1 MKIIVKNRSGHD
13 MSHMGP
19 YLKSFLPYAQK
30 RMGFNRPPTIFF
42 DSDPQNAENVLGKTA
57 YYNPETEE
65 IVVFVD
71 KRHPK
76 DILRS
81 LSHELVH
88 HSQNCRGD
96 LNPEIAGETT
106 PGYAQ
111 TNAHMRAMEGEAYLK
126 GNGYYFRDWEDSLK
140 NGLEETNYK
149 HITGDTHKMA
159 NYDQLKEDIT
169 AKVVAALT
177 EKLKGK
183 QHKID
188 ADKDGEITAK
198 DFELLRKDESV
209 KEASY
214 DPDSQESGGYTDS
227 TRGGGARE
235 KFVEAMASQMQ
246 KKLVNMEDDGT
257 YVKAIFEDGT
267 KGFVGMAAGA
277 DGVEAYLY
285 DYRNGVSISDPAE
298 AAAKLDAELKERK
311 KRDTPRDS
319 DRREPEKL
327 KMNEAEE
334 GEGEPK
340 RPAPSLRA
348 DLEKRLRA
356 GQTEKDQELNDI
368 NRELRS
374 QGINASFA
382 DIAGKD
388 PVAAYYIAQTMND
401 PRYMEENREEQLE
414 EMHCGGKRHDDLEAG
429 MRCPMCGHVVMA
441 EGEEELDEYM
451 AMTSSDYGPD
461 MPEFGG
467 HGLTPAE
474 RQAQYEKAKKEK
486 EEEEKRKAAFNSA
499 RFQRENEEL
508 EEAQEEEVVEETI
521 SNDEWYQ
528 NELFESLKKRWTK

>member
-1 MKIIVKNRSGHD
+1 MKILVKNRSGQD

-42 DSDPQNAENVLGKTA
+42 DSDPQNAENVLGKTG
-57 YYNPETEE
+57 YYNPETDE
-65 IVVFVD
+65 IVIFVD

-111 TNAHMRAMEGEAYLK
+111 TNAHMRDMESEAYK
-126 GNGYYFRDWEDSLK
+126 YGNGLYFRDWEDSLK

-159 NYDQLKEDIT
+159 TYDQLKEEIT
-169 AKVVAALT
+169 AKVVAALS
-177 EKLKGK
+177 EKLTNKVEEEAKPDFLDLDG
-183 QHKID
+183 D
-188 ADKDGEITAK
+188 GDKEEPMKKAAK
-198 DFELLRKDESV
+198 DKELK

-246 KKLVNMEDDGT
+246 KKLINMEDDGT

-285 DYRNGVSISDPAE
+285 DYRNGVNISDPAE

-319 DRREPEKL
+319 DRREAEKL
-327 KMNEAEE
+327 KINEE
-334 GEGEPK
+334 
-340 RPAPSLRA
+340 
-348 DLEKRLRA
+348 
-356 GQTEKDQELNDI
+356 
-368 NRELRS
+368 
-374 QGINASFA
+374 
-382 DIAGKD
+382 
-388 PVAAYYIAQTMND
+388 
-401 PRYMEENREEQLE
+401 
-414 EMHCGGKRHDDLEAG
+414 
-429 MRCPMCGHVVMA
+429 
-441 EGEEELDEYM
+441 EEELDEVHCGDREDEEDPYAM
-451 AMTSSDYGPD
+451 ARHYTQSDSGKYGSGRN
-461 MPEFGG
+461 EG
-467 HGLTPAE
+467 
-474 RQAQYEKAKKEK
+474 KE
-486 EEEEKRKAAFNSA
+486 
-499 RFQRENEEL
+499 EEL
-508 EEAQEEEVVEETI
+508 EEAQEEVVEETI

>member
-1 MKIIVKNRSGHD
+1 MKILVKNRSGHD

-81 LSHELVH
+81 LSHELIH
-88 HSQNCRGD
+88 HTQNCRGD

-169 AKVVAALT
+169 AKVVAALS
-177 EKLKGK
+177 EKLKNPK
-183 QHKID
+183 KAD
-188 ADKDGEITAK
+188 LDKDGKLSGYEKKRGAAIEKAMANQN
-198 DFELLRKDESV
+198 ESV
-209 KEASY
+209 E
-214 DPDSQESGGYTDS
+214 E
-227 TRGGGARE
+227 
-235 KFVEAMASQMQ
+235 
-246 KKLVNMEDDGT
+246 VNEEEE
-257 YVKAIFEDGT
+257 IE
-267 KGFVGMAAGA
+267 
-277 DGVEAYLY
+277 
-285 DYRNGVSISDPAE
+285 
-298 AAAKLDAELKERK
+298 ERK

-319 DRREPEKL
+319 DRREAEKL
-327 KMNEAEE
+327 K
-334 GEGEPK
+334 
-340 RPAPSLRA
+340 
-348 DLEKRLRA
+348 
-356 GQTEKDQELNDI
+356 I
-368 NRELRS
+368 N
-374 QGINASFA
+374 
-382 DIAGKD
+382 
-388 PVAAYYIAQTMND
+388 
-401 PRYMEENREEQLE
+401 
-414 EMHCGGKRHDDLEAG
+414 
-429 MRCPMCGHVVMA
+429 
-441 EGEEELDEYM
+441 EEELDEAHCGDREDEEELEEAHCGAREDEDDPYAM
-451 AMTSSDYGPD
+451 ARHYTQRDSGKYGSGRNEGKEELEEISSDYGPGGYD
-461 MPEFGG
+461 PGRDGG
-467 HGLTPAE
+467 HSGRSMTNAE
-474 RQAQYEKAKKEK
+474 RYAAAQRAKKK
-486 EEEEKRKAAFNSA
+486 IKADKAAAAKQSNLEKRVGSA
-499 RFQRENEEL
+499 MGGMGYGL
-508 EEAQEEEVVEETI
+508 EEAQKKEVVEETI

>member
-1 MKIIVKNRSGHD
+1 MKILVKNRSGHD

-159 NYDQLKEDIT
+159 TYDQLKEEIT
-169 AKVVAALT
+169 AKVVATLT

-209 KEASY
+209 E
-214 DPDSQESGGYTDS
+214 E
-227 TRGGGARE
+227 
-235 KFVEAMASQMQ
+235 
-246 KKLVNMEDDGT
+246 VNEEEE
-257 YVKAIFEDGT
+257 IE
-267 KGFVGMAAGA
+267 
-277 DGVEAYLY
+277 
-285 DYRNGVSISDPAE
+285 
-298 AAAKLDAELKERK
+298 ERK

-319 DRREPEKL
+319 DRREPQKL
-327 KMNEAEE
+327 KINE
-334 GEGEPK
+334 
-340 RPAPSLRA
+340 
-348 DLEKRLRA
+348 
-356 GQTEKDQELNDI
+356 
-368 NRELRS
+368 
-374 QGINASFA
+374 
-382 DIAGKD
+382 
-388 PVAAYYIAQTMND
+388 
-401 PRYMEENREEQLE
+401 EEQLE

-441 EGEEELDEYM
+441 EAEDEDKKETPEELRRKAAREAAMHYTQHDSGKYGSKREGKEEELEEYGS
-451 AMTSSDYGPD
+451 AGYGAYLSGYD
-461 MPEFGG
+461 SEEEMR
-467 HGLTPAE
+467 AA
-474 RQAQYEKAKKEK
+474 QARSEKAKRKR
-486 EEEEKRKAAFNSA
+486 EEEERRKAAFNSA

-508 EEAQEEEVVEETI
+508 EEAQKKEVVEETI

>member
-1 MKIIVKNRSGHD
+1 MKIIVKNRSGQD

-19 YLKSFLPYAQK
+19 YLKSFLPYVQK

-140 NGLEETNYK
+140 NGLEETNYR
-149 HITGDTHKMA
+149 HITGDSHKMA
-159 NYDQLKEDIT
+159 TYEQLKEEIT
-169 AKVVAALT
+169 KKVVAALT
-177 EKLKGK
+177 EKLNNN
-183 QHKID
+183 
-188 ADKDGEITAK
+188 
-198 DFELLRKDESV
+198 
-209 KEASY
+209 
-214 DPDSQESGGYTDS
+214 
-227 TRGGGARE
+227 
-235 KFVEAMASQMQ
+235 VE
-246 KKLVNMEDDGT
+246 
-257 YVKAIFEDGT
+257 
-267 KGFVGMAAGA
+267 
-277 DGVEAYLY
+277 
-285 DYRNGVSISDPAE
+285 E
-298 AAAKLDAELKERK
+298 AAKPDFLDIDGDGDKEEPMKKAAKEKELKEEEEELEERK

-319 DRREPEKL
+319 DRREADKL
-327 KMNEAEE
+327 KINEE
-334 GEGEPK
+334 
-340 RPAPSLRA
+340 
-348 DLEKRLRA
+348 
-356 GQTEKDQELNDI
+356 
-368 NRELRS
+368 
-374 QGINASFA
+374 
-382 DIAGKD
+382 
-388 PVAAYYIAQTMND
+388 
-401 PRYMEENREEQLE
+401 
-414 EMHCGGKRHDDLEAG
+414 
-429 MRCPMCGHVVMA
+429 
-441 EGEEELDEYM
+441 EEELDEYM

-499 RFQRENEEL
+499 RFQGENKEL
-508 EEAQEEEVVEETI
+508 EEAEEEKVVEEAI
-521 SNDEWYQ
+521 SNDQWYQ
-528 NELFESLKKRWTK
+528 SELFESLKKRWTK

>member
-1 MKIIVKNRSGHD
+1 MKILVKNRSGHD

-159 NYDQLKEDIT
+159 TYDQLKEEIT

-177 EKLKGK
+177 EKLTNKVEEEAKPDFLDLDG
-183 QHKID
+183 D
-188 ADKDGEITAK
+188 GDKE
-198 DFELLRKDESV
+198 E
-209 KEASY
+209 
-214 DPDSQESGGYTDS
+214 P
-227 TRGGGARE
+227 
-235 KFVEAMASQMQ
+235 M
-246 KKLVNMEDDGT
+246 KK
-257 YVKAIFEDGT
+257 
-267 KGFVGMAAGA
+267 
-277 DGVEAYLY
+277 
-285 DYRNGVSISDPAE
+285 
-298 AAAKLDAELKERK
+298 AAKEKELKEEEEELEERK

-319 DRREPEKL
+319 DRREAEKL
-327 KMNEAEE
+327 K
-334 GEGEPK
+334 
-340 RPAPSLRA
+340 
-348 DLEKRLRA
+348 
-356 GQTEKDQELNDI
+356 I
-368 NRELRS
+368 N
-374 QGINASFA
+374 
-382 DIAGKD
+382 
-388 PVAAYYIAQTMND
+388 
-401 PRYMEENREEQLE
+401 
-414 EMHCGGKRHDDLEAG
+414 
-429 MRCPMCGHVVMA
+429 
-441 EGEEELDEYM
+441 
-451 AMTSSDYGPD
+451 
-461 MPEFGG
+461 
-467 HGLTPAE
+467 
-474 RQAQYEKAKKEK
+474 
-486 EEEEKRKAAFNSA
+486 EEEEEEE
-499 RFQRENEEL
+499 QEEL
-508 EEAQEEEVVEETI
+508 EEAQEEEKEEVVEEI
-521 SNDEWYQ
+521 VSNDEWYQ
-528 NELFESLKKRWTK
+528 DELFESLKKRWTK

>member
-1 MKIIVKNRSGHD
+1 MKILVKNRSGHD

-81 LSHELVH
+81 LSHELIH
-88 HSQNCRGD
+88 HTQNCRGD

-209 KEASY
+209 E
-214 DPDSQESGGYTDS
+214 E
-227 TRGGGARE
+227 
-235 KFVEAMASQMQ
+235 
-246 KKLVNMEDDGT
+246 VNEEEE
-257 YVKAIFEDGT
+257 IE
-267 KGFVGMAAGA
+267 
-277 DGVEAYLY
+277 
-285 DYRNGVSISDPAE
+285 
-298 AAAKLDAELKERK
+298 ERK

-319 DRREPEKL
+319 DRREAEKL
-327 KMNEAEE
+327 KINEEE
-334 GEGEPK
+334 
-340 RPAPSLRA
+340 
-348 DLEKRLRA
+348 
-356 GQTEKDQELNDI
+356 
-368 NRELRS
+368 
-374 QGINASFA
+374 
-382 DIAGKD
+382 
-388 PVAAYYIAQTMND
+388 
-401 PRYMEENREEQLE
+401 
-414 EMHCGGKRHDDLEAG
+414 
-429 MRCPMCGHVVMA
+429 
-441 EGEEELDEYM
+441 EEELDEAHCGDREDEEDPYAM
-451 AMTSSDYGPD
+451 ARHYTQRDSGRYGSGRNKGKEEEELEEMYQVYD
-461 MPEFGG
+461 IGG
-467 HGLTPAE
+467 NLRDTDAE
-474 RQAQYEKAKKEK
+474 QAQYAQYEKAKKKK

-499 RFQRENEEL
+499 KFQRENEEL

>member
-1 MKIIVKNRSGHD
+1 MKILVKNRSGHD

-81 LSHELVH
+81 LSHELIH
-88 HSQNCRGD
+88 HTQNCRGD

-111 TNAHMRAMEGEAYLK
+111 TNTHMRAMEGEAYLK

-159 NYDQLKEDIT
+159 TYDQLKEEIT

-177 EKLKGK
+177 EKLKGD
-183 QHKID
+183 QDKID

-198 DFELLRKDESV
+198 DFELLRQDESV
-209 KEASY
+209 E
-214 DPDSQESGGYTDS
+214 E
-227 TRGGGARE
+227 
-235 KFVEAMASQMQ
+235 
-246 KKLVNMEDDGT
+246 VNEEEE
-257 YVKAIFEDGT
+257 IE
-267 KGFVGMAAGA
+267 
-277 DGVEAYLY
+277 
-285 DYRNGVSISDPAE
+285 
-298 AAAKLDAELKERK
+298 ERK

-319 DRREPEKL
+319 DRREAEKL
-327 KMNEAEE
+327 KINEE
-334 GEGEPK
+334 
-340 RPAPSLRA
+340 
-348 DLEKRLRA
+348 
-356 GQTEKDQELNDI
+356 
-368 NRELRS
+368 
-374 QGINASFA
+374 
-382 DIAGKD
+382 
-388 PVAAYYIAQTMND
+388 
-401 PRYMEENREEQLE
+401 
-414 EMHCGGKRHDDLEAG
+414 
-429 MRCPMCGHVVMA
+429 
-441 EGEEELDEYM
+441 EEELDEAHCGDREDEEDPYAM
-451 AMTSSDYGPD
+451 ARHYTQPDSGKYGSGRNKGKEEELEEMYQVYD
-461 MPEFGG
+461 IGG
-467 HGLTPAE
+467 NLRDTDAE
-474 RQAQYEKAKKEK
+474 QAQYAQYEKAKKKK

-499 RFQRENEEL
+499 KFQRENEEL

>member
-42 DSDPQNAENVLGKTA
+42 DSDAQNAENVLGKTA

-81 LSHELVH
+81 LSHELIH

-159 NYDQLKEDIT
+159 TYDQLKEEIT

-177 EKLKGK
+177 EKLKGD
-183 QHKID
+183 QDKID
-188 ADKDGEITAK
+188 ADKDGKITAK
-198 DFELLRKDESV
+198 DFELLRQDESV
-209 KEASY
+209 E
-214 DPDSQESGGYTDS
+214 E
-227 TRGGGARE
+227 
-235 KFVEAMASQMQ
+235 
-246 KKLVNMEDDGT
+246 VNEEEE
-257 YVKAIFEDGT
+257 IE
-267 KGFVGMAAGA
+267 
-277 DGVEAYLY
+277 
-285 DYRNGVSISDPAE
+285 
-298 AAAKLDAELKERK
+298 ERK
-311 KRDTPRDS
+311 KRDTPRDA

-327 KMNEAEE
+327 KMNE
-334 GEGEPK
+334 
-340 RPAPSLRA
+340 
-348 DLEKRLRA
+348 
-356 GQTEKDQELNDI
+356 
-368 NRELRS
+368 
-374 QGINASFA
+374 
-382 DIAGKD
+382 
-388 PVAAYYIAQTMND
+388 
-401 PRYMEENREEQLE
+401 EEQLE
-414 EMHCGGKRHDDLEAG
+414 ENHCGGKRHDDLEAG

-441 EGEEELDEYM
+441 EAEDKDDEETPEELKRKAAREM
-451 AMTSSDYGPD
+451 AMHYTQHDSGRYGSKREGKEELEEISSDYGPD
-461 MPEFGG
+461 GYDSGRDGG
-467 HGLTPAE
+467 HSGRSMTNKE
-474 RQAQYEKAKKEK
+474 R
-486 EEEEKRKAAFNSA
+486 
-499 RFQRENEEL
+499 
-508 EEAQEEEVVEETI
+508 EEAYQRAMKKLKKQGIKLEVQEEVVEETI

-528 NELFESLKKRWTK
+528 SELFESLKKRWTK